1 MMKVSEFKSNYCF
14 RIQILHVI
22 EHRVTERMIEDF
34 EYPLLNT
41 NSRANALSC
50 TGELNGGRR
59 YDKAP
64 ERERDGE
71 LDEYRVRD
79 DDERSNSTY
88 RDKTRR

>member
-22 EHRVTERMIEDF
+22 EHRVTERMIEDS

-41 NSRANALSC
+41 NSRANAFSC
-50 TGELNGGRR
+50 TGELNGGMR

-64 ERERDGE
+64 ERERDSE
-71 LDEYRVRD
+71 PDEYRD